1 MQREG
6 EEEKEKETSHTPV
19 AQLLGFLVDVFQD
32 QMFDHLFSELPATP
46 LECFCHFNAPKCAFL
61 LCLSRGWLRN
71 LQWEHQQFVTGGE
84 TTPTA
89 VALH

>member
-46 LECFCHFNAPKCAFL
+46 L
-61 LCLSRGWLRN
+61 
-71 LQWEHQQFVTGGE
+71 
-84 TTPTA
+84 
-89 VALH
+89 